1 MKRKIYE
8 ELLKWKNTDMIKPLM
23 IIGARQIGKTYVIK
37 EFCEKEFEK
46 NIYIN
51 LLEHSE
57 IINIFKQEI
66 NTTEKFNRMKIYLDI
81 DIDIENTIIFFDE
94 IQESE
99 ELISSLKYFNES
111 KENFK
116 IICAGSLL
124 GVKLKRMHTSF
135 PVGKV
140 KMLNMYPMDFEE
152 FLIANGNQGLID
164 EIYKCYNNNKAMD
177 QVLHEKA
184 LSLYKLYL
192 CVGGMPEAIK
202 NLLYNKKD
210 ILKFDNTIIEDIIN
224 SYLNDMN
231 KYVQNKSET
240 VKIEKIYKSIPA
252 QLGNQSNKFQYGKI
266 STDARKR
273 DYGIALEWLL
283 SSTMV
288 HKSTI
293 LNKVEIPPLRIYYR

>member
-8 ELLKWKNTDMIKPLM
+8 ELIKWKNTDMKKPLM
-23 IIGARQIGKTYVIK
+23 VIGARQIGKTYIIR
-37 EFCEKEFEK
+37 EFCKNEFK
-46 NIYIN
+46 QSIYIN

-57 IINIFKQEI
+57 IIKIFKQEI
-66 NTTEKFNRMKIYLDI
+66 STAEKFNRMKIYLDI

-111 KENFK
+111 EEPFK

-124 GVKLKRMHTSF
+124 GVKLKRMNSSF

-152 FLIANGNQGLID
+152 FLMANGNQGLID
-164 EIYKCYNNNKAMD
+164 EIYKCYNSNTPMD
-177 QVLHEKA
+177 TVLHEKA
-184 LSLYKLYL
+184 LNLYRLYL

-202 NLLYNKKD
+202 NLLDNNKD
-210 ILKFDNTIIEDIIN
+210 ILKFDKTIIEDIIL

-231 KYVQNKSET
+231 KYVQNKTESIR
-240 VKIEKIYKSIPA
+240 IESIYKSIPS
-252 QLGNQSNKFQYGKI
+252 QLGNKSNKFQYGKI
-266 STDARKR
+266 TSNARKR
-273 DYGIALEWLL
+273 DYETALDWLL

-288 HKSTI
+288 HKCNI
-293 LNKVEIPPLRIYYR
+293 LNKVEIPPLRFYR

>member
-8 ELLKWKNTDMIKPLM
+8 ELLKWKNTDMKKPLM

-57 IINIFKQEI
+57 IIKIFKQEI
-66 NTTEKFNRMKIYLDI
+66 NTREKFNRMKIYLDI

-111 KENFK
+111 EEKFK

-184 LSLYKLYL
+184 LSLYRLYL

-202 NLLYNKKD
+202 NLLYNEKD

-224 SYLNDMN
+224 SYFNDMN

-273 DYGIALEWLL
+273 DYEIALDWLL

-293 LNKVEIPPLRIYYR
+293 LNKVEIPPLRIHY